1 MARERARFAPPEP
14 RRPSAL
20 KLWLRR
26 RRALLRPAGLTLIG
40 AAALGGVALAVIAV
54 DPAGRLSRLADG
66 ASGLAREAG
75 LVVQEVRFEGHRH
88 TPPELLRAALGVR
101 PGDPLLAFS
110 PEAARERL
118 LSVPWVENAHVE
130 RRLPGTIL
138 VRLAE
143 RAPFA
148 IWQHRGQFVIVD
160 RMGNS
165 VTAERLDAFG
175 PLPLIVGAGAERRA
189 AQLWDEMGTTPELR
203 RRVQAMVRI
212 NDRRWNLRLF
222 NGTDVMLPE
231 GQEAAAVRRLEEL
244 QASHAL
250 LDRPLAAIDLRLPD
264 RMVLRQPP
272 PPAQPAPP
280 NATPA
285 RGSTRG

>member
-1 MARERARFAPPEP
+1 MARERARLAPPEP

-26 RRALLRPAGLTLIG
+26 RRALLRPAGLVTIG
-40 AAALGGVALAVIAV
+40 VAALGAVALAIIAA
-54 DPAGRLSRLADG
+54 DPAGRIARLAEN

-75 LVVQEVRFEGHRH
+75 LVVQEVRFEGHQH

-101 PGDPLLAFS
+101 PGDALLGFS
-110 PEAARERL
+110 PEAARGRL
-118 LSVPWVENAHVE
+118 LTVPWVENAHVE

-138 VRLAE
+138 VRLSE

-148 IWQHRGQFVIVD
+148 IWQNRGQFVIVD
-160 RMGNS
+160 RQGNS

-189 AQLWDEMGTTPELR
+189 AQLWDEMGAAPELR

-212 NDRRWNLRLF
+212 NDRRWNLRLH
-222 NGTDVMLPE
+222 NGADVLLPE

-250 LDRPLAAIDLRLPD
+250 LDRPLAAIDLRMPD
-264 RMVLRQPP
+264 RLVLRQPP
-272 PPAQPAPP
+272 APPQPAAQP
-280 NATPA
+280 ATPA

>member
-1 MARERARFAPPEP
+1 MARERGRLSPPER

-26 RRALLRPAGLTLIG
+26 RRALLRPAGLALIG
-40 AAALGGVALAVIAV
+40 AATLGGIALAVIAV
-54 DPAGRLSRLADG
+54 DPAGRVARLG
-66 ASGLAREAG
+66 EASAELAREAG
-75 LVVQEVRFEGHRH
+75 LVVQEVRFEGHQH

-118 LSVPWVENAHVE
+118 LSVPWVENAHAE

-148 IWQHRGQFVIVD
+148 IWQHRGQFLIVD
-160 RMGNS
+160 RAGNS

-189 AQLWDEMGTTPELR
+189 AQLWDEMGAAPELR

-212 NDRRWNLRLF
+212 NERRWNLRLF

-231 GQEAAAVRRLEEL
+231 GHEAVAVRRLEEL

-250 LDRPLAAIDLRLPD
+250 LDRPLSAIDLRLPD

-272 PPAQPAPP
+272 PAPQPAAPP
-280 NATPA
+280 PTPA

>member
-1 MARERARFAPPEP
+1 MARERARVAPPEP

-26 RRALLRPAGLTLIG
+26 RRALLRPAGLAMIG
-40 AAALGGVALAVIAV
+40 AVALGAVAFAVIAV
-54 DPAGRLSRLADG
+54 DPAGRVSRLASN

-75 LVVQEVRFEGHRH
+75 LVVQEVRFEGHQH

-138 VRLAE
+138 VRLSE

-160 RMGNS
+160 RQGNS

-189 AQLWDEMGTTPELR
+189 AQLWDEMAAAPELR

-212 NDRRWNLRLF
+212 NDRRWNLRLH
-222 NGTDVMLPE
+222 NGADVLLPE

-250 LDRPLAAIDLRLPD
+250 LDRPLAAIDLRMPD
-264 RMVLRQPP
+264 RLVLRQPP
-272 PPAQPAPP
+272 PPPQPAAQPATPP
-280 NATPA
+280 